1 MKTLPLLLMNAA
13 IAAAAIL
20 IYDQV
25 RSDDGPAH
33 IAGPAQTVDL
43 SAIEKRIAMLESA
56 QRPALRAEGKGPI
69 DASQIE
75 ALESR
80 VDSLEQHAKDEYVEA
95 PGAAPSDAEPVAV
108 GGTAPTA
115 EEVSRFRKVAAKAK
129 ALDRVK
135 KVRGFLKKAL
145 DKIGV
150 DLTDDQQTKLA
161 AVMADFRERRDEI
174 WTEVKQSVAESGVDP
189 DWPRVIEDTNAR
201 IQREFTER
209 VSEAL
214 PNADAETIAGALT
227 SGGK

>member
-1 MKTLPLLLMNAA
+1 MKLLPIVLLNVITAA
-13 IAAAAIL
+13 VAVIV
-20 IYDQV
+20 YDQV
-25 RSDDGPAH
+25 RDDDGPAH

-43 SAIEKRIAMLESA
+43 SDVERRLAQLEGA
-56 QRPALRAEGKGPI
+56 QRPALRAEGKGAI
-69 DASQIE
+69 DPSQIE
-75 ALESR
+75 AIERR
-80 VDSLEQHAKDEYVEA
+80 VDLLENHAKAELT
-95 PGAAPSDAEPVAV
+95 AAPADTPSGDVPVAEA
-108 GGTAPTA
+108 GTTPS
-115 EEVSRFRKVAAKAK
+115 EDEVSRFRKVAAKAK

-145 DKIGV
+145 GKIGV

-174 WTEVKQSVAESGVDP
+174 WSEVKQEVATSGVDP